1 MNKLALQAYL
11 DNNNLQTDGVYGYYE
26 FNTGFQNFLFNNYY
40 SGQNYAL
47 LSVTGISVVSGGGGY
62 VSSNAAN
69 NSGDLISVSGEQKNI
84 PFKIVA
90 SAGVVTS
97 AFIDAGNV
105 GGNVG
110 GNIGGNPTNYT
121 GLYYEVPSFT
131 ISNTVGTGLVL
142 NLKTIAN
149 TFSGTRYDLNPLL
162 ARGTS
167 GMIKSA
173 IGSSSVSLGSGYF
186 TGDGCLEFSSGFND
200 SDWTMFIDCKVDS
213 EFAVG
218 KSKILLTSYYDW
230 TLPSGFAVTIDD
242 SRDLNFEY
250 RTNENQVNSYST
262 HLPIEENNLISISKD
277 DSSNSILIGKHDLSE
292 NKHEFQKFEVAYN
305 KNKRLYIGGFRNN
318 YYLNSGY
325 TGFSGYINEILFLNQ
340 SCNSDQLT
348 ELSNLFAVTGYSP
361 ATTGSVITNYPLVTG
376 VDSAALITTSS
387 GNVGAVLYYDA
398 DGNAYYPSG
407 IIGNI
412 NQTGIL
418 IYYDPVNSGQLEETI
433 NIDEIF
439 YVNSGLR
446 TKYAPKYLSFNTQ
459 IENADS
465 MEIYYYSSFDSSKPS
480 SLEPNFSATP
490 GKLYFNDDVSDVK
503 FNLYGNGIRQVSG
516 VDYDYA
522 SNNSVIDSNSYSSYS
537 NNIDD
542 NVFVSS
548 LPESVSVVSGF
559 SFTPTQGSDY
569 TYSSFPFSLA
579 NDSGYL
585 LYLNGQKLIQGAG
598 FDYTVAGGTL
608 TVNNLTS
615 NYNSGNIDVAN
626 IRSGSPRTYINSYGV
641 VGANFYNTGIN
652 GTVIDENIFLNGQ
665 RLTRD
670 MDYVKVS
677 SGDLR
682 IRNAVVPNQTFP
694 FFIGETGFFN
704 V

>member
-1 MNKLALQAYL
+1 MNKSALQAYL
-11 DNNNLQTDGVYGYYE
+11 DNNNLQTDEVYGYYE

-62 VSSNAAN
+62 VSSNTTN

-110 GNIGGNPTNYT
+110 GNVAGSPNNYT

-149 TFSGTRYDLNPLL
+149 TLSGTRYDLNPLL

-167 GMIKSA
+167 GMINSA
-173 IGSSSVSLGSGYF
+173 IGSSSLSLGSGYF

-200 SDWTMFIDCKVDS
+200 SNWTMFIDCKVDS

-305 KNKRLYIGGFRNN
+305 KNKRLYIGGIRSN
-318 YYLNSGY
+318 YYANVGY

-387 GNVGAVLYYDA
+387 GSVGAVLYYDA

-412 NQTGIL
+412 NQTGVL

-439 YVNSGLR
+439 YVNSELR
-446 TKYAPKYLSFNTQ
+446 SKYAPKYLSFNTQ

-480 SLEPNFSATP
+480 SLEPNFSAAP
-490 GKLYFNDDVSDVK
+490 GKLYFDDNVSDVK

-522 SNNSVIDSNSYSSYS
+522 ANNSVIDSNSYSSYS

-559 SFTPTQGSDY
+559 SFTPTQGSNY
-569 TYSSFPFSLA
+569 TYSSFPFPLA

-608 TVNNLTS
+608 TVNNSTS
-615 NYNSGNIDVAN
+615 DYNSGNIDVAN

-641 VGANFYNTGIN
+641 VGANFYTTGIN
-652 GTVIDENIFLNGQ
+652 NTVIDENVFLNGQ

>member
-1 MNKLALQAYL
+1 MNKSALQAYL

-47 LSVTGISVVSGGGGY
+47 LSVTGISIVSGGGGY
-62 VSSNAAN
+62 LSSNTTN

-110 GNIGGNPTNYT
+110 GNVAGNPTNFT

-131 ISNTVGTGLVL
+131 ISNTTGTGLVL
-142 NLKTIAN
+142 NLKTVAN
-149 TFSGTRYDLNPLL
+149 TLSGTRYDLNPLL

-167 GMIKSA
+167 GMINSA
-173 IGSSSVSLGSGYF
+173 IGSSSISLGSGYF

-213 EFAVG
+213 TFAVG
-218 KSKILLTSYYDW
+218 KSKILLTSYFDW

-292 NKHEFQKFEVAYN
+292 NRHEFEKFEVPYN

-318 YYLNSGY
+318 YYANVGY

-387 GNVGAVLYYDA
+387 GNIGSELYYDA

-407 IIGNI
+407 INGAI

-418 IYYDPVNSGQLEETI
+418 IYYDSVNSGQFEETI

-439 YVNSGLR
+439 HVNSGLR
-446 TKYAPKYLSFNTQ
+446 TKYAPKILSFNTQ
-459 IENADS
+459 IENSDS
-465 MEIYYYSSFDSSKPS
+465 MEIYYYSSFDSSKTS
-480 SLEPNFSATP
+480 SLETNFSAAP
-490 GKLYFNDDVSDVK
+490 GKLYFDAEVSNVK

-522 SNNSVIDSNSYSSYS
+522 ENNSVIDSNSYSSYS

-559 SFTPTQGSDY
+559 SFTPTQGSNY
-569 TYSSFPFSLA
+569 TYASFPFSLA

-598 FDYTVAGGTL
+598 FDYTAAAGTL
-608 TVNNLTS
+608 TINNS
-615 NYNSGNIDVAN
+615 SYDYNSGNVDVAN
-626 IRSGSPRTYINSYGV
+626 IRSGSPRTYVNSYGI
-641 VGANFYNTGIN
+641 VGANFYATGIN
-652 GTVIDENIFLNGQ
+652 DIVIDENIFLNGQ
-665 RLTRD
+665 RLSRD

>member
-62 VSSNAAN
+62 VSSNATN

-149 TFSGTRYDLNPLL
+149 TLSGTRYDLNPLL

-173 IGSSSVSLGSGYF
+173 IGSSSLSLGSGYF

-305 KNKRLYIGGFRNN
+305 KNKRLYIGGFRSN

-439 YVNSGLR
+439 YVNSGLI
-446 TKYAPKYLSFNTQ
+446 TKYAPKILSFNTQ

-480 SLEPNFSATP
+480 SLEPSFSATP

-522 SNNSVIDSNSYSSYS
+522 ANNSVIDSNSYSSYS

-608 TVNNLTS
+608 TVNNSTS
-615 NYNSGNIDVAN
+615 DYNSGNIDVAN

-652 GTVIDENIFLNGQ
+652 GIVIDENIFLNGQ

-682 IRNAVVPNQTFP
+682 VRNAVVPNQTFP

>member
-47 LSVTGISVVSGGGGY
+47 LSVTGISVVSGGGSY
-62 VSSNAAN
+62 VSSNATN

-84 PFKIVA
+84 SFKIVA

-149 TFSGTRYDLNPLL
+149 TLSGTRYDLNPLL

-173 IGSSSVSLGSGYF
+173 IGSSSLSLGSGYF

-305 KNKRLYIGGFRNN
+305 KNKRLYIGGFRSN

-439 YVNSGLR
+439 YVNSGLI
-446 TKYAPKYLSFNTQ
+446 TKYAPKILSFNTQ

-522 SNNSVIDSNSYSSYS
+522 ANNSVIDSNSYSSYS

-559 SFTPTQGSDY
+559 SFAPTQGSNY

-585 LYLNGQKLIQGAG
+585 LYLNGQKLIQGAS
-598 FDYTVAGGTL
+598 FDYTASAGTL
-608 TVNNLTS
+608 TINNS
-615 NYNSGNIDVAN
+615 SYDYNSGNIDVAN

-641 VGANFYNTGIN
+641 VGANFYTTGIN
-652 GTVIDENIFLNGQ
+652 NTVIDENIFLNGQ

-682 IRNAVVPNQTFP
+682 VRNAVVPNQTFP

>member
-62 VSSNAAN
+62 VSSNATN

-84 PFKIVA
+84 PFEIVA

-110 GNIGGNPTNYT
+110 GNVAGSPNNYT

-149 TFSGTRYDLNPLL
+149 TLSGTRYDLNPLL

-167 GMIKSA
+167 GMINSA
-173 IGSSSVSLGSGYF
+173 IGSSSLSLGSGYF

-305 KNKRLYIGGFRNN
+305 KNKRLYIGGFRTN
-318 YYLNSGY
+318 YYTNVGY

-387 GNVGAVLYYDA
+387 GSVGAVLYYDA

-412 NQTGIL
+412 NQTGVL

-439 YVNSGLR
+439 YVNSELR
-446 TKYAPKYLSFNTQ
+446 SKYAPKYLSFNTQ

-490 GKLYFNDDVSDVK
+490 GKLYFDDDVSDVK

-522 SNNSVIDSNSYSSYS
+522 ANNSVIDSNSYSSYS

-548 LPESVSVVSGF
+548 LPESVSVISGF
-559 SFTPTQGSDY
+559 SFTPTQGSNY

-608 TVNNLTS
+608 TVNNSTS

-626 IRSGSPRTYINSYGV
+626 IRSGSPRAYINSYGV

>member
-62 VSSNAAN
+62 VSSNATN

-149 TFSGTRYDLNPLL
+149 TLSGTRYDLNPLL

-173 IGSSSVSLGSGYF
+173 IGSSSVSLGSGHF

-305 KNKRLYIGGFRNN
+305 KNKRLYIGGFRSN

-348 ELSNLFAVTGYSP
+348 ELSNLFSVTGYSP

-439 YVNSGLR
+439 YVNSGLI
-446 TKYAPKYLSFNTQ
+446 TKYAPKILSFNTQ

-522 SNNSVIDSNSYSSYS
+522 ANNSVIDSNSYSSYS

-559 SFTPTQGSDY
+559 SFTPTQGSNY

-608 TVNNLTS
+608 TVNNSTS
-615 NYNSGNIDVAN
+615 DYNSGNIDVAN

-641 VGANFYNTGIN
+641 VGANFYTTGIN

>member
-62 VSSNAAN
+62 VSSNATN

-149 TFSGTRYDLNPLL
+149 TLSGTRYDLNPLL

-305 KNKRLYIGGFRNN
+305 KNKRLYIGGFRSN

-439 YVNSGLR
+439 YVNSGLI
-446 TKYAPKYLSFNTQ
+446 TKYAPKILSFNTQ

-608 TVNNLTS
+608 TVNNSTS

-682 IRNAVVPNQTFP
+682 VRNAVVPNQTFP

>member
-62 VSSNAAN
+62 VSSNATN

-522 SNNSVIDSNSYSSYS
+522 ANNSVIDSNSYSSYS

>member
-47 LSVTGISVVSGGGGY
+47 LSVTGISVVSGGGSY
-62 VSSNAAN
+62 VSSNATN

-84 PFKIVA
+84 SFKIVA

-149 TFSGTRYDLNPLL
+149 TLSGTRYDLNPLL

-173 IGSSSVSLGSGYF
+173 IGSSSLSLGSGYF

-305 KNKRLYIGGFRNN
+305 KNKRLYIGGFRSN

-439 YVNSGLR
+439 YVNSGLI
-446 TKYAPKYLSFNTQ
+446 TKYAPKILSFNTQ

-480 SLEPNFSATP
+480 SLEPNFSAAP
-490 GKLYFNDDVSDVK
+490 GKLYFNNDVSDVK

-522 SNNSVIDSNSYSSYS
+522 ANNSVIDSNSYSSYS

-559 SFTPTQGSDY
+559 SFAPTQGSNY

-585 LYLNGQKLIQGAG
+585 LYLNGQKLIQGAS
-598 FDYTVAGGTL
+598 FDYTASAGTL
-608 TVNNLTS
+608 TINNS
-615 NYNSGNIDVAN
+615 SYDYNSGNIDVAN

-641 VGANFYNTGIN
+641 VGANFYTTGIN
-652 GTVIDENIFLNGQ
+652 NTVIDENIFLNGQ

-682 IRNAVVPNQTFP
+682 VRNAVVPNQTFP

>member
-62 VSSNAAN
+62 VSSNATN
-69 NSGDLISVSGEQKNI
+69 NSGNLISVSGEQKNI

-131 ISNTVGTGLVL
+131 ISNTVGSGLVL
-142 NLKTIAN
+142 NLKTVAN
-149 TFSGTRYDLNPLL
+149 TLSGTRYDLNPLL

-173 IGSSSVSLGSGYF
+173 IGSSSLSLGSGYF

-305 KNKRLYIGGFRNN
+305 KNKRLYIGGFRSN

-490 GKLYFNDDVSDVK
+490 GKLYFDDTVSDVK

-522 SNNSVIDSNSYSSYS
+522 ANNSVIDSNSYSSYS

-559 SFTPTQGSDY
+559 SFTPTQGSNY

-608 TVNNLTS
+608 TVNNSTS

>member
-62 VSSNAAN
+62 VSSNATN

-149 TFSGTRYDLNPLL
+149 TLSGTRYDLNPLL

-173 IGSSSVSLGSGYF
+173 IGSSSLSLGSGYF

-305 KNKRLYIGGFRNN
+305 KNKRLYIGGFRSN

-439 YVNSGLR
+439 YVNSGLI
-446 TKYAPKYLSFNTQ
+446 TKYAPKILSFNTQ

-480 SLEPNFSATP
+480 SLEPNFSAAP
-490 GKLYFNDDVSDVK
+490 GKLYFNNDVSDVK

-522 SNNSVIDSNSYSSYS
+522 ANNSVIDSNSYSSYS

-559 SFTPTQGSDY
+559 SFAPTQGSNY

-585 LYLNGQKLIQGAG
+585 LYLNGQKLIQGAS
-598 FDYTVAGGTL
+598 FDYTASAGTL
-608 TVNNLTS
+608 TINNS
-615 NYNSGNIDVAN
+615 SYDYNSGNIDVAN

-641 VGANFYNTGIN
+641 VGANFYTTGIN
-652 GTVIDENIFLNGQ
+652 NTVIDENIFLNGQ

-670 MDYVKVS
+670 VDYVKVS

>member
-62 VSSNAAN
+62 VSSNATN

-149 TFSGTRYDLNPLL
+149 TLSGTRYDLNPLL

-173 IGSSSVSLGSGYF
+173 IGSSSLSLGSGYF

-305 KNKRLYIGGFRNN
+305 KNKRLYIGGFRSN

-439 YVNSGLR
+439 YVNSGLI
-446 TKYAPKYLSFNTQ
+446 TKYAPKILSFNTQ

-522 SNNSVIDSNSYSSYS
+522 ANNSVIDSNSYSSYS

-608 TVNNLTS
+608 TVNNSTS
-615 NYNSGNIDVAN
+615 DYNSGNIDVAN

-682 IRNAVVPNQTFP
+682 VRNAVVPNQTFP

>member
-62 VSSNAAN
+62 VSSNATN

-149 TFSGTRYDLNPLL
+149 TLSGTRYDLNPLL

-173 IGSSSVSLGSGYF
+173 IGSSSLSLGSGYF

-305 KNKRLYIGGFRNN
+305 KNKRLYIGGFRSN

-439 YVNSGLR
+439 YVNSGLI
-446 TKYAPKYLSFNTQ
+446 TKYAPKILSFNTQ

-522 SNNSVIDSNSYSSYS
+522 ANNSVIDSNSYSSYS

-608 TVNNLTS
+608 TVNNSTS

>member
-62 VSSNAAN
+62 VSSNATN
-69 NSGDLISVSGEQKNI
+69 NSGNLISVSGEQKNI

-131 ISNTVGTGLVL
+131 ISNTVGSGLVL
-142 NLKTIAN
+142 NLKTVAN
-149 TFSGTRYDLNPLL
+149 TLSGTRYDLNPLL

-173 IGSSSVSLGSGYF
+173 VEVDSLSLGSGYF
-186 TGDGCLEFSSGFND
+186 TGNGCLEFSSGFND
-200 SDWTMFIDCKVDS
+200 SDWTMFIDCKVES
-213 EFAVG
+213 AFAVG

-230 TLPSGFAVTIDD
+230 TLPSGFAITIDD

-277 DSSNSILIGKHDLSE
+277 NSSNSILIGKHDLSE

-305 KNKRLYIGGFRNN
+305 KNKRLYIGGFRSN

-418 IYYDPVNSGQLEETI
+418 IYYDPVNSGQLEEAI

-439 YVNSGLR
+439 YVNSGLI
-446 TKYAPKYLSFNTQ
+446 TKYAPKILSFNTQ

-480 SLEPNFSATP
+480 SLEPNFSAAP
-490 GKLYFNDDVSDVK
+490 GKLYFNNDVSDVK

-522 SNNSVIDSNSYSSYS
+522 ANNSVIDSNSYSSYS

-559 SFTPTQGSDY
+559 SFTPTQGSNY
-569 TYSSFPFSLA
+569 TYSSFPFPLA

-608 TVNNLTS
+608 TVNNSTS
-615 NYNSGNIDVAN
+615 DYNSGNIDVAN

-641 VGANFYNTGIN
+641 VGANFYTTGIN
-652 GTVIDENIFLNGQ
+652 NTVIDENVFLNGQ

-670 MDYVKVS
+670 VDYVKVS

>member
-149 TFSGTRYDLNPLL
+149 TLSGTRYDLNPLL

-173 IGSSSVSLGSGYF
+173 IGSSSLSLGSGYF

-305 KNKRLYIGGFRNN
+305 KNKRLYIGGFRSN

-439 YVNSGLR
+439 YVNSGLI
-446 TKYAPKYLSFNTQ
+446 TKYAPKILSFNTQ

-522 SNNSVIDSNSYSSYS
+522 ANNSVIDSNSYSSYS

-559 SFTPTQGSDY
+559 SFTPTQGSNY

-585 LYLNGQKLIQGAG
+585 LYLNGQKLIQGAS
-598 FDYTVAGGTL
+598 FDYTASAGTL
-608 TVNNLTS
+608 TINNS
-615 NYNSGNIDVAN
+615 SYDYNSGNIDVAN

>member
-62 VSSNAAN
+62 VSSNATN

-149 TFSGTRYDLNPLL
+149 TLSGTRYDLNPLL

-167 GMIKSA
+167 GMINSA
-173 IGSSSVSLGSGYF
+173 IGSSSLSLGSGYF

-305 KNKRLYIGGFRNN
+305 KNKRLYIGGFRSN

-439 YVNSGLR
+439 YVNSGLI
-446 TKYAPKYLSFNTQ
+446 TKYAPKILSFNTQ

-480 SLEPNFSATP
+480 SLEPNFSAAP
-490 GKLYFNDDVSDVK
+490 GKLYFNNDVSDVK

-522 SNNSVIDSNSYSSYS
+522 ANNSVIDSNSYSSYS

-608 TVNNLTS
+608 TVNNSTS

-652 GTVIDENIFLNGQ
+652 GIVIDENIFLNGQ

>member
-47 LSVTGISVVSGGGGY
+47 LSVTGVSVVSGGGGY
-62 VSSNAAN
+62 VSSNATN

-149 TFSGTRYDLNPLL
+149 TLSGTRYDLNPLL

-173 IGSSSVSLGSGYF
+173 IGSSSLSLGSGYF

-305 KNKRLYIGGFRNN
+305 KNKRLYIGGFRSN

-439 YVNSGLR
+439 YVNSGLI
-446 TKYAPKYLSFNTQ
+446 TKYAPKILSFNTQ

-480 SLEPNFSATP
+480 SLEPSFSATP

-522 SNNSVIDSNSYSSYS
+522 ANNSVIDSNSYSSYS

-608 TVNNLTS
+608 TVNNSTS
-615 NYNSGNIDVAN
+615 DYNSGNIDVAN

-652 GTVIDENIFLNGQ
+652 GIVIDENIFLNGQ

-682 IRNAVVPNQTFP
+682 VRNAVVPNQTFP